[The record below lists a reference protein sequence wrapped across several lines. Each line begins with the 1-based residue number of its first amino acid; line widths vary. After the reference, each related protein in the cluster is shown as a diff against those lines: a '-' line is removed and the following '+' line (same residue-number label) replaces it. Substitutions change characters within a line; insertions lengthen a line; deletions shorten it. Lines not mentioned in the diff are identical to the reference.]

1 VSIMKLLEYRL
12 RPKRDYLM
20 MAPWQELY
28 ELTEYWKK
36 ELAFYDEELQFFD
49 NLVTI
54 YEGPDGEA
62 LELRQLLIDT
72 RVQLRNVKNQAD
84 THLAH
89 LAKVVRDADNSEDI
103 LFREEHNVLEDNIHA
118 FTGAFRQLKQKL
130 FTTVAHKIPLPANTR

>member
-1 VSIMKLLEYRL
+1 MKLLEYRL

-20 MAPWQELY
+20 VAPWQELY

-36 ELAFYDEELQFFD
+36 ELAFYEEELQFFD
-49 NLVTI
+49 NLVTL

-62 LELRQLLIDT
+62 REWRQLLDDT
-72 RVQLRNVKNQAD
+72 RLQLRNLMNQAD

-89 LAKVVRDADNSEDI
+89 LEKVIRDADLSDDE
-103 LFREEHNVLEDNIHA
+103 LFREEHNVLEDNISA

-130 FTTVAHKIPLPANTR
+130 FKTVEHKIPLPTTNNK

>member
-1 VSIMKLLEYRL
+1 MKLLEYRL

-20 MAPWQELY
+20 VAPWQELY

-36 ELAFYDEELQFFD
+36 ELDFYEEELQFFD
-49 NLVTI
+49 NLVTL

-62 LELRQLLIDT
+62 PELRQLLNDSRLQISN
-72 RVQLRNVKNQAD
+72 LKNQAE

-89 LAKVVRDADNSEDI
+89 LGKVVRDSDNSDDG

-118 FTGAFRQLKQKL
+118 FADAFRQLKQKL
-130 FTTVAHKIPLPANTR
+130 FKTVEHKIPQLTANTQ